1 MKLFK
6 RGPFRSR
13 RGEARP
19 EQAPVDDDK
28 SIGTNLSEADRFD
41 ILIPLRSTRVL
52 PLFGRD
58 EGSEISSITTD
69 DRRSRNGSR
78 RRAKKSPR
86 GVVASCCYGSST
98 TKADDDY
105 VVAPTTAK
113 GGPPD
118 TIGGTPLAPV
128 SSTSSFFDFTC
139 CGPAPIEEKA
149 VRVKKTRGSRNSSAA
164 SLAPTNSLFDTVMSD
179 DEDRDPVEVITVS
192 SQKRRLWKVRGLPWR
207 KNRNI

>member
-6 RGPFRSR
+6 RGPFRA
-13 RGEARP
+13 RGQARP
-19 EQAPVDDDK
+19 EPAPVDDDK

-41 ILIPLRSTRVL
+41 ILIPLRSNRVL

-78 RRAKKSPR
+78 KREKKSPR

-98 TKADDDY
+98 TRADNS
-105 VVAPTTAK
+105 VVPTTAK

-118 TIGGTPLAPV
+118 AIGGTPLAPA
-128 SSTSSFFDFTC
+128 SSTSSFFDFAC
-139 CGPAPIEEKA
+139 CGPAPIEEKDM
-149 VRVKKTRGSRNSSAA
+149 RVKKTRGRRAPSAG
-164 SLAPTNSLFDTVMSD
+164 SLAPTNSLFDSVISD
-179 DEDRDPVEVITVS
+179 DEDRDPAEAITVS
-192 SQKRRLWKVRGLPWR
+192 TQKRRLWKVRGLPWR
-207 KNRNI
+207 RNRNEV